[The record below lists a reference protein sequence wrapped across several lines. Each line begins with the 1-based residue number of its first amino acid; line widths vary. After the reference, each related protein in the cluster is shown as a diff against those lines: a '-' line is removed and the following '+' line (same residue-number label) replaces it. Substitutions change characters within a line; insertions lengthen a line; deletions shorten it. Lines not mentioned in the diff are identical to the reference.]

1 MIKSMNILVL
11 ILSLFGFFIISKQ
24 DESPKTILDS
34 AEIIERDFNSEFTKY
49 AQTGVISEE
58 LKSIYDILRLPD
70 ELRYI
75 DLIDLPE
82 QMSVSTK

>member
-24 DESPKTILDS
+24 DESSKNILDS
-34 AEIIERDFNSEFTKY
+34 SEIIERDFNREFTKY
-49 AQTGVISEE
+49 TQTGVISEE